1 MNAPP
6 LAVFAQAGWV
16 GFAVIGLGAALAA
29 LLHRFGSLAAA
40 ALGSRLV
47 R

>member
-1 MNAPP
+1 MNVSP
-6 LAVFAQAGWV
+6 LAVFAQAGWA

>member
-6 LAVFAQAGWV
+6 LAVFAQAGWA

>member
-6 LAVFAQAGWV
+6 LAVFAQAGWA

-29 LLHRFGSLAAA
+29 LMHLFGSLAAA
-40 ALGSRLV
+40 AFGSRLV

>member
-6 LAVFAQAGWV
+6 LAIFAQADWA
-16 GFAVIGLGAALAA
+16 GFAVIGLGEALGER
-29 LLHRFGSLAAA
+29 LHRFGSFAAA
-40 ALGSRLV
+40 ALGSRLI